1 MAHSYSD
8 FRDRGAV
15 AGPAP
20 LGFGSA
26 LLIVGWLAAFCW
38 PALADGGTGGD
49 GGSGQPG
56 GAGGTGFIGNPGADS
71 GSFSRLAWAAGAAGA
86 PAGAPAALAFPQ
98 EGVPAAPVVAREV
111 PTVRL
116 EEIPSPP
123 SSLAGVAVAAGAS
136 TATAQ
141 APPPLAIRLR

>member
-1 MAHSYSD
+1 MDRCSSLSILLTQRRVGIGSERADVAHSYSD

-20 LGFGSA
+20 HGFGSV

-49 GGSGQPG
+49 AGSGQPG

-71 GSFSRLAWAAGAAGA
+71 GSFFAPSAGGGGGGGAGGGTGGTSTGGGEGSGG
-86 PAGAPAALAFPQ
+86 AGGSA
-98 EGVPAAPVVAREV
+98 G
-111 PTVRL
+111 
-116 EEIPSPP
+116 
-123 SSLAGVAVAAGAS
+123 SSDGQAG
-136 TATAQ
+136 
-141 APPPLAIRLR
+141 